1 MSLPVRMPS
10 PFGPP
15 HEAAVAAAHEL
26 QQRLPRLSEGKM
38 FGVLVVDD
46 GSYLAAFSGML
57 DGRWDVPG
65 FVPPAFDRA
74 ARDAFWPAGEA
85 ELGVLEAAI
94 HALDPEREAIAAELA
109 REEAEL
115 DVLRVRHRE
124 RREARRARRG
134 DVALAHALD
143 QESRGD
149 TAERKRFDAAR
160 RPVRDRLLA
169 RARAVAE
176 ERARLESVRA
186 ERSRHFLHRLQDTY
200 AFPLRALFAPAEP
213 PGGAGDC
220 AAPKL
225 VVEALRRG
233 LSPRALAEFWW
244 GPPPPTGDRVHGQF
258 YPACRGKCLPI
269 LTHLLEGH
277 CEPPPV
283 WEQPQGELR
292 VLHEDAHVIVV
303 GKPAG
308 LLSAPGR
315 STRDSV
321 QVRLGA
327 TAVHRLD
334 LDTSGVLVLAKDPAT
349 LAALHRQFEAREID
363 KRYIAWLAGDV
374 AGDAGTIALPLRG
387 DLDDRP
393 RQIVDDVHG
402 RPALTEWRVLAREGG
417 RTRVAFHPK
426 TGRAHQLRVHAAH
439 PRGLATP
446 IVGDRIYG
454 TSAARL
460 MLHAEFLAFTHPHT
474 GQRMELAD
482 LSPF

>member
-1 MSLPVRMPS
+1 MPS

-15 HEAAVAAAHEL
+15 HDAAVAAAREL
-26 QQRLPRLSEGKM
+26 MRRLPVPREGKM

-46 GSYLAAFSGML
+46 GAVLAAFSGML
-57 DGRWDVPG
+57 DGRWHTDG
-65 FVPPAFDRA
+65 FVPPAFDSA

-85 ELGVLEAAI
+85 ELGRIEAEI
-94 HALDPEREAIAAELA
+94 RALDPERAAVAAELA

-115 DVLRVRHRE
+115 EALRVRHRE
-124 RREARRARRG
+124 RREARRLLRG
-134 DVALAHALD
+134 DPTLAHALD

-149 TAERKRFDAAR
+149 TAERKRFDAAHK
-160 RPVRDRLLA
+160 PVRDELLA
-169 RARAVAE
+169 RARQIADAQ
-176 ERARLESVRA
+176 ARLAALRA

-225 VVEALRRG
+225 VAHALRHGMR
-233 LSPRALAEFWW
+233 PRALAEFWW

-269 LTHLLEGH
+269 LTHLLDGIA
-277 CEPPPV
+277 EPPPV
-283 WEQPQGELR
+283 WEQQQGELR
-292 VLHEDAHVIVV
+292 TLHEDAHVIVAS
-303 GKPAG
+303 KPAG
-308 LLSAPGR
+308 LLSNPGR

-321 QVRLGA
+321 QTRLGA

-334 LDTSGVLVLAKDPAT
+334 LDTSGVLLLAKDPGT
-349 LAALHRQFEAREID
+349 LAALQRQFEKREVE
-363 KRYIAWLAGDV
+363 KRYIAWLAGEV

-393 RQIVDDVHG
+393 RQIVDEVHG

-417 RTRVAFHPK
+417 RTRVAFVPK

-446 IVGDRIYG
+446 IVGDRLYG

-460 MLHAEFLAFTHPHT
+460 MLHAEFLAFIHPHT